1 MPEESILPVK
11 NTFVH
16 FEKTDPQLPRSQ
28 SAPAIM
34 TTQPNPEELKTIKQ
48 KLQELIN
55 KLNPTNGSPISF
67 EQYLAEEFKKN
78 PDNFDFSQFNFL
90 RCDVKIFGLNQETF
104 NSAVESLDQMKK
116 LYDFLNQNKG
126 KTITR
131 EQLETHT
138 TPKAYFTDEL
148 EQYFRLYGP
157 INGETITITCYAA
170 PLEEPQKK
178 LYQDENTEILA
189 E

>member
-28 SAPAIM
+28 SAPAII

-48 KLQELIN
+48 
-55 KLNPTNGSPISF
+55 T
-67 EQYLAEEFKKN
+67 
-78 PDNFDFSQFNFL
+78 
-90 RCDVKIFGLNQETF
+90 V
-104 NSAVESLDQMKK
+104 
-116 LYDFLNQNKG
+116 
-126 KTITR
+126 TI
-131 EQLETHT
+131 
-138 TPKAYFTDEL
+138 P
-148 EQYFRLYGP
+148 
-157 INGETITITCYAA
+157 CYAA

>member
-1 MPEESILPVK
+1 MPEESMPPVK

-34 TTQPNPEELKTIKQ
+34 TKQPNPEELKTIKQ
-48 KLQELIN
+48 KLQEFID
-55 KLNPTNGSPISF
+55 KLNPQNGSPISF

-90 RCDVKIFGLNQETF
+90 RCDVKIFGLNQEKF

-116 LYDFLNQNKG
+116 LSDFLNQNKG
-126 KTITR
+126 KTITI
-131 EQLETHT
+131 EQLETYT
-138 TPKAYFTDEL
+138 TPTTYFTNEL
-148 EQYFRLYGP
+148 EKHFRLYCQ
-157 INGETITITCYAA
+157 INGKTVTIPCYEA

-178 LYQDENTEILA
+178 IQQR
-189 E
+189 

>member
-48 KLQELIN
+48 KLQEL
-55 KLNPTNGSPISF
+55 
-67 EQYLAEEFKKN
+67 
-78 PDNFDFSQFNFL
+78 
-90 RCDVKIFGLNQETF
+90 
-104 NSAVESLDQMKK
+104 
-116 LYDFLNQNKG
+116 NKG

-157 INGETITITCYAA
+157 INGETITIPCYAA